1 MVTFVAIFGFGG
13 FLLTLLIE
21 LSEDGYTRRDMLFH
35 PPLLG
40 LLAAAFAV
48 GLWVFGGSLISTPP
62 TCERFGIESRG
73 KCLTDVKHDIW
84 SEEQEYLRRG

>member
-40 LLAAAFAV
+40 LLAAAFAAGYGYLEALSSRLPPLASV
-48 GLWVFGGSLISTPP
+48 SALKAEGSA
-62 TCERFGIESRG
+62 
-73 KCLTDVKHDIW
+73 
-84 SEEQEYLRRG
+84 